1 MVTAGGSAR
10 GCGAREGD
18 KPGSAARD
26 GAGPPGGS
34 ARRSRR
40 RICPGRMP
48 SGEADA

>member
-1 MVTAGGSAR
+1 MTAGGSAR
-10 GCGAREGD
+10 GCGAREGG

-26 GAGPPGGS
+26 GVGLLADLHG
-34 ARRSRR
+34 ASRR